1 MSSHPT
7 RYVALYRNIWRQ
19 ILTCG
24 GHLKPTALCQDVSEE
39 SGKRQA
45 SHNIMRFGRTASGHN
60 IMRFG
65 RAGHNIMHFGKR
77 GGSSDEAVLADALNE
92 AYNDPDSVD
101 IPALTSLYVKQ
112 RHQPAQ
118 FTREP
123 VANPSL
129 INYLKLPLDYSL
141 YHDPRFL
148 SDLSSSPSSA
158 ATSKAEKKSLTEM
171 LFAPPNASSSLARR
185 VLMPHVFLSSF
196 YSPYFNRRLSTY
208 NYNKKAER
216 DRDNVFMHFG

>member
-1 MSSHPT
+1 MNQVLLLATFLTISCHLILP
-7 RYVALYRNIWRQ
+7 AL
-19 ILTCG
+19 G
-24 GHLKPTALCQDVSEE
+24 QDVSEE

-101 IPALTSLYVKQ
+101 IPALTSL
-112 RHQPAQ
+112 
-118 FTREP
+118 
-123 VANPSL
+123 
-129 INYLKLPLDYSL
+129 
-141 YHDPRFL
+141 
-148 SDLSSSPSSA
+148 
-158 ATSKAEKKSLTEM
+158 
-171 LFAPPNASSSLARR
+171 
-185 VLMPHVFLSSF
+185 
-196 YSPYFNRRLSTY
+196 LSTY